1 MGARG
6 FNGAGK
12 AGNATTIVAEVDPAK
27 VESLRRMLDR
37 DGDPRASRVVD
48 LSRSEHTHFAR
59 WVLVASPSTAKPWLV
74 FESNHDGRIEEYLD
88 EILDIGG
95 AALVTMYEH
104 CVGAPSSGE
113 LKSYLLDRRRVLG
126 YEAFYRAYPTRSV
139 AEVKTALA
147 ITNRVRKFLDDGR
160 AKLAGLPP
168 NRIHEQVQRV
178 LLTEGYKPRQTSE
191 VLSLP
196 QWLII
201 VALVALVLL
210 PFVALG
216 VREWLDGVSLAHVTL
231 YLILAVIGAFI
242 AIVVV
247 VRVVE
252 HVPPPVAPQVP
263 LAAENELCA
272 QEDFAAQNQLTHVSI
287 IKAGR
292 IRMLLLRLVLSVIN
306 LLARVTFTRGELGT
320 IASIHFARWVIL
332 PDRRLLFMSN
342 FDGSWDSYL
351 GDFIEKANT
360 GLTGIWSNTEYFP
373 KTTLLVFGGASAG
386 HAFKVWTRA
395 GQIPTQIW
403 YTAYPGATVPNIRN
417 ALALWADVFR
427 PASEPNCGAW
437 LAAFR

>member
-1 MGARG
+1 MGARA
-6 FNGAGK
+6 FNVEGE

-27 VESLRRMLDR
+27 VSSLRQMLER
-37 DGDPRASRVVD
+37 DGDPRESRVVD

-59 WVLVASPSTAKPWLV
+59 WVLVASPSTATPWLV
-74 FESNHDGRIEEYLD
+74 FESNHDGRIEDYLD

-95 AALVTMYEH
+95 DALVTMYGH
-104 CVGAPSSGE
+104 CVGAPSRAE
-113 LKSYLLDRRRVLG
+113 LKSYLLDRRRVLD
-126 YEAFYRAYPTRSV
+126 YEAFYRAYPSRSV

-147 ITNRVRKFLDDGR
+147 IMNCVRNFLDEGR

-168 NRIHEQVQRV
+168 ARIHEQVQRV
-178 LLTEGYKPRQTSE
+178 LLDEGYKPRRPSE
-191 VLSLP
+191 VPSLP
-196 QWLII
+196 RWLV
-201 VALVALVLL
+201 VAALVLL
-210 PFVALG
+210 PFGALWVLERFAG
-216 VREWLDGVSLAHVTL
+216 NSLAHVPH
-231 YLILAVIGAFI
+231 YLMIAGLVALSALVVAVL
-242 AIVVV
+242 IV
-247 VRVVE
+247 E
-252 HVPPPVAPQVP
+252 QVPPPEKPQVP
-263 LAAENELCA
+263 LAKEDKLCA

-287 IKAGR
+287 IKAGL
-292 IRMLLLRLVLSVIN
+292 IRMLLLRLVLWVIN
-306 LLARVTFTRGELGT
+306 LLARVTYTRGDLGT

-351 GDFIEKANT
+351 GDFIEKANN

-386 HAFKVWTRA
+386 HTFKVWTRA

-427 PASEPNCGAW
+427 PASDPNCGAW